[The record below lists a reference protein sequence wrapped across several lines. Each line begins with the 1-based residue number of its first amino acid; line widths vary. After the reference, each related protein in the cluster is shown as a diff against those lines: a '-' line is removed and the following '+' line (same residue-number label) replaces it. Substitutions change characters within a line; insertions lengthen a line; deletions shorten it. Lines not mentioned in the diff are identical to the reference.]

1 MSHKTALTEQIFT
14 LVDML
19 YREGMTTIVTSPGS
33 RSTPLA
39 LAAEIHPGIRTFIHP
54 DERSAAF
61 FALGL
66 SKKDKQPVGLICTSG
81 TAAANYTPAVAE
93 ADLSHIPLVVLTA
106 DRPAELRDAGAPQAI
121 IQNNMYQNYARYF
134 TELPI
139 AESGVPQD
147 FILDNKVRRAA
158 AFFGGTAC
166 GPVHFNIPIREP
178 LMPDMNRVDL
188 FHREPSRTL
197 TRTVPDSVEALS
209 GHILVILGETRT
221 DLTDVKALDCDNV
234 TVIADPRQH
243 YRLNQADVITNH
255 DLMFLSLTDTQIQD
269 LETQFDYII
278 RVGEPLTS
286 KASNQFLK
294 RTKIPQI
301 VISEYDNIKTFPKE
315 PVKAYTGDVQTI
327 LDQIITPGAA
337 GSDFL
342 TRIDEGIGDMIG
354 KNVRHYGD
362 EGRMMYEILNQ
373 LDDSHSIFLSSSMPI
388 RDYERYDLKNVHRV
402 YANRGAN
409 GIDGVV
415 STALGMSAG
424 EKMTLIIGDVALYHD
439 MNGLIIAKLEQLNIN
454 VIVFN
459 NNGGGIFSF
468 LPQYTHKEHF
478 ERLFGT
484 PIDLNF
490 RHTAAL
496 YDYPYTEVEDVKDIT
511 ADLLNRDGRQII
523 EIRTDRTENLE
534 SHQALKNDIMKWV
547 QSVD

>member
-1 MSHKTALTEQIFT
+1 
-14 LVDML
+14 
-19 YREGMTTIVTSPGS
+19 
-33 RSTPLA
+33 
-39 LAAEIHPGIRTFIHP
+39 
-54 DERSAAF
+54 
-61 FALGL
+61 
-66 SKKDKQPVGLICTSG
+66 
-81 TAAANYTPAVAE
+81 
-93 ADLSHIPLVVLTA
+93 
-106 DRPAELRDAGAPQAI
+106 
-121 IQNNMYQNYARYF
+121 
-134 TELPI
+134 
-139 AESGVPQD
+139 
-147 FILDNKVRRAA
+147 
-158 AFFGGTAC
+158 
-166 GPVHFNIPIREP
+166 
-178 LMPDMNRVDL
+178 
-188 FHREPSRTL
+188 
-197 TRTVPDSVEALS
+197 
-209 GHILVILGETRT
+209 
-221 DLTDVKALDCDNV
+221 
-234 TVIADPRQH
+234 
-243 YRLNQADVITNH
+243 
-255 DLMFLSLTDTQIQD
+255 
-269 LETQFDYII
+269 
-278 RVGEPLTS
+278 
-286 KASNQFLK
+286 
-294 RTKIPQI
+294 
-301 VISEYDNIKTFPKE
+301 
-315 PVKAYTGDVQTI
+315 
-327 LDQIITPGAA
+327 
-337 GSDFL
+337 
-342 TRIDEGIGDMIG
+342 
-354 KNVRHYGD
+354 
-362 EGRMMYEILNQ
+362 MMYEILNQ

-523 EIRTDRTENLE
+523 EIRTNRTENLE